1 MGGNALKQTETRR
14 YQRDEY
20 LALEAEVLN
29 RLRTDFPNRRIEAI
43 RAYRE
48 KDSFGDMDV
57 LLESDDLHRDLY
69 NFRDLRRYVVERFN
83 SKQAVTNGGV
93 VSFEYKEFQIDL
105 ITTSA
110 LNFETSVNYFA
121 WNDLGNLM
129 GRIAHKLG
137 FKYGHEG
144 LSMTFR
150 DGDYQYA
157 EINLSKDPKAIVEF
171 LGYNYDRFV
180 AGFDTVQDIFDFTV
194 STEFFNKEIY
204 ALENRNH
211 TSRTRDRKRKTYNQ
225 FLTWIET
232 APNLP
237 EYPWASLKEQG
248 GREYKKQFMERA
260 FKFFPNFKEQH
271 DKVQAEFQLWK
282 QSRENFNGDLVREW
296 TGLQD
301 QDLGKFMKFL
311 RESHIDV
318 LGKEAFQT
326 FTVSAGQEGVKKWL
340 MPIYDAYM
348 KEAQK

>member
-1 MGGNALKQTETRR
+1 MGGNALKNTETRR

-20 LALEAEVLN
+20 LALEAEVLA
-29 RLRTDFPNRRIEAI
+29 RLRADFPGRRIEAI

-48 KDSFGDMDV
+48 KDSFGDMDI
-57 LLESDDLHRDLY
+57 LLENDNIHQDLY
-69 NFRDLRRYVVERFN
+69 NFRDLSRYVIERFC
-83 SKQAVTNGGV
+83 SKQAVQNGGV

-105 ITTSA
+105 IGTSSN
-110 LNFETSVNYFA
+110 NFETSVNYFA

-171 LGYNYDRFV
+171 LGYDYERF
-180 AGFDTVQDIFDFTV
+180 AKGFDTVQEIFDFTV
-194 STEFFNKEIY
+194 STEFFNRDIY

-232 APNLP
+232 APGLNA
-237 EYPWASLKEQG
+237 YPWASVKEQG
-248 GREYKKQFMERA
+248 GREYKQQFIARAYQFFPA
-260 FKFFPNFKEQH
+260 FKAQH
-271 DKVQAEFQLWK
+271 EKVKAGFELWRDSK
-282 QSRENFNGDLVREW
+282 RNYNGDLVREW
-296 TGLQD
+296 TGLENQE
-301 QDLGKFMKFL
+301 LGAFMKFL
-311 RESHIDV
+311 KTYHIEV
-318 LGKEAFQT
+318 MGREAFQL

-340 MPIYDAYM
+340 MPIF
-348 KEAQK
+348 EAFNGETE

>member
-1 MGGNALKQTETRR
+1 MGGNALKNTETRR

-20 LALEAEVLN
+20 LLLEAEVLN
-29 RLRTDFPNRRIEAI
+29 KLRQDFPGRRIEAI

-57 LLESDDLHRDLY
+57 LLENDNIHQDLY
-69 NFRDLRRYVVERFN
+69 NFRDLGRYVIERFQ
-83 SKQAVTNGGV
+83 SKQAVQNGGV
-93 VSFEYKEFQIDL
+93 VSFEYKQFQIDL
-105 ITTSA
+105 IGTPSKDY
-110 LNFETSVNYFA
+110 ETSVNYFA

-157 EINLSKDPKAIVEF
+157 EINISKDPKAIVEF
-171 LGYNYDRFV
+171 LGYDYDRF
-180 AGFDTVQDIFDFTV
+180 ARGFDTVQDIFDFTV
-194 STEFFNKEIY
+194 STEFFNREIY

-232 APNLP
+232 APGLNA
-237 EYPWASLKEQG
+237 YPWASVKEQG

-260 FKFFPNFKEQH
+260 FTFFPSFKEQH
-271 DKVQAEFQLWK
+271 DQVQSEFQLWK
-282 QSRENFNGDLVREW
+282 DSRQNFNGDLVREW
-296 TGLQD
+296 TGLED
-301 QDLGKFMKFL
+301 QELGRFMKFL
-311 RESHIDV
+311 REEHIQPF
-318 LGKEAFQT
+318 GRETFQL
-326 FTVSAGQEGVKKWL
+326 FTVSAGAAGTKKWL
-340 MPIYDAYM
+340 MPIFNAYEDL
-348 KEAQK
+348 KK